1 MKKLNIN
8 LFYKLTIVALL
19 LLCLSL
25 FFSKCN
31 NDRRNSAA
39 ISALQS
45 QNTTYKLKN
54 GQLVTSQKVAILTQS
69 ELKEQLKKNKTG
81 LELAKKFV
89 QIKTFT
95 KYLTNT
101 KIDSIKIVYKD
112 SIPCNFERIGEVF
125 TDEYN
130 LQYKSTQK
138 GISITEMAIP
148 DSVLIATGYKR
159 NWLFGKKTL
168 TMDITHR
175 NKFVMSEQV
184 QHFEVKEKK
193 KFWQTDVFKIGIGL
207 AGGFLLK

>member
-69 ELKEQLKKNKTG
+69 ELKEQLKKNKTE